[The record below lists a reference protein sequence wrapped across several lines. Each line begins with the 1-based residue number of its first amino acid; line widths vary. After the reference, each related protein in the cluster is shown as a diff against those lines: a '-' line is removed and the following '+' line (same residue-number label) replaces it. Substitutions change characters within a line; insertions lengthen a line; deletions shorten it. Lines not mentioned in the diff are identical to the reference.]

1 MRAAPVLTIGY
12 WVQAPGHGSLRSTEL
27 GPVGPGQLRLAA
39 RCTGISSGTERLV
52 GTGRVPPSA
61 AAAMAVP
68 GMQGSFALPIL
79 YGYSFVGTVLE
90 GAECGRRVFTMH
102 PHTDHAVVAASSCVP
117 LPEAI
122 PDARATLLPNLE
134 TAVNAV
140 WDAELVD
147 GEPVAV
153 FGGGAVGLLVAFV
166 LAGSHHGDVVLVES
180 DPLRA
185 AFAARLPWIRAVVS
199 TADQLPQRCAVA
211 FHATGSGEGLQAAID
226 ACAFEGRIVELSWY
240 GDRPV
245 ALRLGEAFHWNR
257 LRLVGTQVGTVS
269 KRHRAAGRAGRTA
282 RVLALLHDE
291 RLDAMLL
298 PATPFAA
305 CVDLFVSLY
314 RGEAVPVA
322 PVLVHDPRQDDP
334 GSPAPSSH
342 DPGPLDP

>member
-1 MRAAPVLTIGY
+1 MRAASVLTTLGY
-12 WVQAPGHGSLRSTEL
+12 WVQAPGRGDLRPTEL
-27 GPVGPGQLRLAA
+27 GPVGAGQVRLAA

-52 GTGRVPPSA
+52 GTGRVPASA
-61 AAAMAVP
+61 ASTMAVP

-79 YGYSFVGTVLE
+79 YGYSFVGTVLD
-90 GAECGRRVFTMH
+90 GAERGRRVFTMH

-117 LPEAI
+117 LFEAI

-140 WDAELVD
+140 WDAELVG

-180 DPLRA
+180 DPARA
-185 AFAARLPWIRAVVS
+185 SFAARLPWVRAVVP
-199 TADQLPQRCAVA
+199 TAAQLPQRCAVA

-257 LRLVGTQVGTVS
+257 LRLVGSQVGTVA
-269 KRHRAAGRAGRTA
+269 KLHRAAGRAGRTSS
-282 RVLALLHDE
+282 VLALLCDE

-305 CVDLFVSLY
+305 CVDLFASLY

-322 PVLVHDPRQDDP
+322 PVLVHDPGP
-334 GSPAPSSH
+334 H
-342 DPGPLDP
+342 DPGNLDP

>member
-1 MRAAPVLTIGY
+1 MRGAPVQTIGY
-12 WVQAPGHGSLRSTEL
+12 WVEAPGRGTLRPTGL
-27 GPVGPGQLRLAA
+27 PQVGADQLRLAA
-39 RCTGISSGTERLV
+39 RCTGVSAGTERLV

-61 AAAMAVP
+61 AATMAVP

-79 YGYSFVGTVLE
+79 YGYSFVGT
-90 GAECGRRVFTMH
+90 GRDGPARGRRVFTMH
-102 PHTDHAVVAASSCVP
+102 PHTDHAVVAAGSCVP

-140 WDAELVD
+140 WDAELVGD
-147 GEPVAV
+147 EPVAV
-153 FGGGAVGLLVAFV
+153 FGAGAVGLLVAFV
-166 LAGSHHGDVVLVES
+166 LAGSHRGDVVLVER
-180 DPLRA
+180 DPARA
-185 AFAARLPWIRAVVS
+185 AFAARLPWVRAVVP

-240 GDRPV
+240 GDRAV
-245 ALRLGEAFHWNR
+245 ALRLGEAFHWHR

-269 KRHRAAGRAGRTA
+269 KHHRAAGRAGRTA
-282 RVLALLHDE
+282 VVLERLRDE

-305 CVDLFVSLY
+305 CAPLFATLY

-322 PVLVHDPRQDDP
+322 PVLLHEP
-334 GSPAPSSH
+334 GSHEPGTQ
-342 DPGPLDP
+342 DP